1 MLLEHAKAGF
11 AQNVA
16 LKFLVY
22 FRTKSY
28 KILVLF
34 EDLDHDKA
42 VMKQSVALFLHKH
55 QRTDIDLQIKGLP
68 LLFVWTHCVRRILT
82 LSPRQ

>member
-22 FRTKSY
+22 FRTKNY
-28 KILVLF
+28 KFLVLF
-34 EDLDHDKA
+34 KDLDHDKA
-42 VMKQSVALFLHKH
+42 AMKQSLA
-55 QRTDIDLQIKGLP
+55 
-68 LLFVWTHCVRRILT
+68 
-82 LSPRQ
+82 